1 MERSAAR
8 DFVKSLSEKLTLE
21 KDRVKKSRIHLQDS
35 LNVILEILRKDSNL
49 EIRSI
54 RDFETNEVACFVDV
68 YSPDDFLDSLTS
80 VMNKNGI
87 ISSSM
92 RLSDYKFVFIADLEN
107 RIISSGYDHN
117 IFSMEVVSKRL
128 KTFKVKISPCDPKF
142 SYSVYEK
149 NYHQIKYWFHEDIK
163 IQSSSI
169 ELRNFNRDEPEL
181 KTVDEFGNQIKMTL
195 NELGE
200 MESFSISTKR
210 GRRKNQ

>member
-35 LNVILEILRKDSNL
+35 LNIILEILRKDSIL
-49 EIRSI
+49 EVRSI
-54 RDFETNEVACFVDV
+54 RDFETNEVACFVDI
-68 YSPDDFLDSLTS
+68 YSPEDFLDSLVS
-80 VMNKNGI
+80 SMDKNGI
-87 ISSSM
+87 VHSSL
-92 RLSDYKFVFIADLEN
+92 RLGEYKFVFIADLEN

-117 IFSMEVVSKRL
+117 IFSIEVVSKRL

-149 NYHQIKYWFHEDIK
+149 NYHQVKYWFHEDLK

-169 ELRNFNRDEPEL
+169 ELRNFDRDSSEI
-181 KTVDEFGNQIKMTL
+181 KTSDEFGNQIKMNL
-195 NELGE
+195 NDLGE
-200 MESFSISTKR
+200 VESFSISTKK
-210 GRRKNQ
+210 GRRKTT

>member
-149 NYHQIKYWFHEDIK
+149 NYHQIKYWFHDDLK
-163 IQSSSI
+163 IQSSSV
-169 ELRNFNRDEPEL
+169 ELRNFDRDEPEI

-200 MESFSISTKR
+200 MESFLISTKK
-210 GRRKNQ
+210 GRRKIQ

>member
-35 LNVILEILRKDSNL
+35 LNIILEILRKDSNL
-49 EIRSI
+49 EIRAI

-68 YSPDDFLDSLTS
+68 YSPEDFLDSLTS
-80 VMNKNGI
+80 AMQKNGI
-87 ISSSM
+87 TGSSQ
-92 RLSDYKFVFIADLEN
+92 RLNDYKFVFIVDLEN

-149 NYHQIKYWFHEDIK
+149 NYHQIKYWFHDELK
-163 IQSSSI
+163 IQSSSV
-169 ELRNFNRDEPEL
+169 EL
-181 KTVDEFGNQIKMTL
+181 KNFDRDDHDLRILDEFGNQIKMTL
-195 NELGE
+195 NDLGE
-200 MESFSISTKR
+200 METFLISTKK

>member
-21 KDRVKKSRIHLQDS
+21 KDRAKKSRIHLQDS
-35 LNVILEILRKDSNL
+35 LNVILEILRKDGNL

-54 RDFETNEVACFVDV
+54 RDFETNEVACFVDI

-80 VMNKNGI
+80 VMDKNGI
-87 ISSSM
+87 ISSSL
-92 RLSDYKFVFIADLEN
+92 RLSDYKFVFIMDLEN
-107 RIISSGYDHN
+107 RIISSGYNHN

-149 NYHQIKYWFHEDIK
+149 NYHQIKYWFHEELKIK
-163 IQSSSI
+163 SSSI
-169 ELRNFNRDEPEL
+169 ELRNFNRDDHEL
-181 KTVDEFGNQIKMTL
+181 KTVDEFGNQIRMTL
-195 NELGE
+195 NDLGE